1 VKVAIKL
8 RHGRRAPG
16 SHLQSS
22 HEDFRLLLRQHQ
34 SMVFSIARRIVR
46 DPSLAEEV
54 AQDVFFQLYGALPSL
69 ASEEHVVHWLRRVT
83 VHRAID
89 EARRRLRRPQD
100 HAAIS
105 FADPGLADPGVAEPA
120 VAALDSDPWMAERL
134 RQKIA
139 SLPIM
144 PRTVIVLRYQEEL
157 GPEEIAELLG
167 MPVATVKSHLQ
178 RALKV
183 LRARMQQRPI
193 RGGAQRP
200 AN

>member
-8 RHGRRAPG
+8 RHGRRPQG
-16 SHLQSS
+16 GHLQRS
-22 HEDFRLLLRQHQ
+22 HESFRVLLRQHQ

-46 DPSLAEEV
+46 DPSLAEEI
-54 AQDVFFQLYGALPSL
+54 AQDVFFELHDELPAL
-69 ASEEHVVHWLRRVT
+69 ASEDHVVHWLRRVT

-89 EARRRLRRPQD
+89 QARRRLRRPQD
-100 HAAIS
+100 HAAVS
-105 FADPGLADPGVAEPA
+105 FAEPGVAEPA
-120 VAALDSDPWMAERL
+120 AAAQETDPWMAARL
-134 RQKIA
+134 RHRIA
-139 SLPIM
+139 SLPLV

-200 AN
+200 TN

>member
-8 RHGRRAPG
+8 RHGRRPQG
-16 SHLQSS
+16 GHLQRS
-22 HEDFRLLLRQHQ
+22 HESFRVLLRQHQ

-46 DPSLAEEV
+46 DPSLAEEI
-54 AQDVFFQLYGALPSL
+54 AQDVFFELHDELPAL
-69 ASEEHVVHWLRRVT
+69 ASEDHVVHWLRRVT

-89 EARRRLRRPQD
+89 QARRRLRRPQD
-100 HAAIS
+100 YAAVS
-105 FADPGLADPGVAEPA
+105 FAEPGVAEPA
-120 VAALDSDPWMAERL
+120 AAAQETDPWMAARL
-134 RQKIA
+134 RHRIA
-139 SLPIM
+139 SLPLV

-167 MPVATVKSHLQ
+167 MPVATVKSHLR

>member
-1 VKVAIKL
+1 M
-8 RHGRRAPG
+8 
-16 SHLQSS
+16 
-22 HEDFRLLLRQHQ
+22 LLRRHQ

-54 AQDVFFQLYGALPSL
+54 AQDVFLQLHDELPAL
-69 ASEEHVVHWLRRVT
+69 ASEQHVIHWLRRVT

-89 EARRRLRRPQD
+89 QARRRLRRPQD
-100 HAAIS
+100 HAALS
-105 FADPGLADPGVAEPA
+105 FAESGVAEP
-120 VAALDSDPWMAERL
+120 VAPALESDPWMAERL
-134 RQKIA
+134 RQRIA
-139 SLPIM
+139 SLPIV

>member
-1 VKVAIKL
+1 
-8 RHGRRAPG
+8 
-16 SHLQSS
+16 
-22 HEDFRLLLRQHQ
+22 
-34 SMVFSIARRIVR
+34 MVFSIARRIVR

-54 AQDVFFQLYGALPSL
+54 AQDVFFQLYDELPSL
-69 ASEEHVVHWLRRVT
+69 VSEEHVVHWLRRVT

-105 FADPGLADPGVAEPA
+105 FAEPGVPEPA
-120 VAALDSDPWMAERL
+120 AAAQQSDPWMAERL
-134 RQKIA
+134 RQRIA
-139 SLPIM
+139 ALPIV

>member
-1 VKVAIKL
+1 
-8 RHGRRAPG
+8 
-16 SHLQSS
+16 
-22 HEDFRLLLRQHQ
+22 
-34 SMVFSIARRIVR
+34 MVFSIARRIVR

-54 AQDVFFQLYGALPSL
+54 AQDVFFELYGALPSL

-89 EARRRLRRPQD
+89 AARRRLSRPQD

-105 FADPGLADPGVAEPA
+105 FAEPGMAEPA
-120 VAALDSDPWMAERL
+120 AAVPQRDPWMAERL

-139 SLPIM
+139 SLPIL
-144 PRTVIVLRYQEEL
+144 PRTVIVLRYQEGL
-157 GPEEIAELLG
+157 GPEEIAELLD

-200 AN
+200 AKGEV